1 MTDASV
7 AERLVSRVL
16 LWGGL
21 LGVALILLG
30 LVVYAS
36 SGHPHAR
43 EIVRV
48 MHNREA
54 GRALDVFT
62 SLGDVRRALTQQPP
76 DPLAVTALGLVC
88 LLVTPAVGVAV
99 ATCAFWSVGDRLY
112 AGIAALVLGMLLLS
126 FAMAGG
132 A

>member
-1 MTDASV
+1 VSEPTT

-21 LGVALILLG
+21 LGVGLILTG

-36 SGHPHAR
+36 NGHPNAR

-62 SLGDVRRALTQQPP
+62 SLSDVRRALTQRPP

-88 LLVTPAVGVAV
+88 LLVTPAVGVAT
-99 ATCAFWSVGDRLY
+99 ASFAFWADGDRLY
-112 AGIAALVLGMLLLS
+112 AGIAALVLAMLLFS
-126 FAMAGG
+126 FALAGG